1 MSISSLSSETLHA
14 SCVAKEGRAILISG
28 RSGSGKSDLALRLID
43 RGADLV
49 SDDYTIVRR
58 VGGKLL
64 ASAPENIRSKLEIRG
79 LGILEF
85 NHEGDVPICL
95 MVELTTEVERM
106 PEMPATMAI
115 AGVQVPSIRLSSLE
129 ASAPVKVEVALAQFG
144 LDPQT

>member
-14 SCVAKEGRAILISG
+14 SCVAKNGCAILISG

-43 RGADLV
+43 RGAELV

-58 VGGKLL
+58 VGGKLV
-64 ASAPENIRSKLEIRG
+64 ASAPENIRSKLEVRG

-85 NHEGDVPICL
+85 KTADDATVCL
-95 MVELTTEVERM
+95 MVELAAEIERL
-106 PEMPATMAI
+106 PEMPGMMSI
-115 AGVQVPSIRLSSLE
+115 AGVQVPSVRLSSLE

-144 LDPQT
+144 LDP

>member
-1 MSISSLSSETLHA
+1 MSSSPLSSETLHA

-58 VGGKLL
+58 ISGRLL
-64 ASAPENIRSKLEIRG
+64 AAAPENIRGKLEIRG

-85 NHEGDVPICL
+85 HNVTDIPVCL

-106 PEMPATMAI
+106 PEMPGSIAI
-115 AGVQVPSIRLSSLE
+115 AGIEVPSVRLGSLE

-144 LDPQT
+144 LDP

>member
-1 MSISSLSSETLHA
+1 MSTSPLSSETLHA
-14 SCVAKEGRAILISG
+14 SCVAKDGRAILISG

-49 SDDYTIVRR
+49 SDDYSIVRR

-64 ASAPENIRSKLEIRG
+64 ASAPDNIRSKLEIRG

-85 NHEGDVPICL
+85 RSASDVPVCL
-95 MVELTTEVERM
+95 MVELGAEVERM
-106 PEMPATMAI
+106 PEMPGSVAL
-115 AGVQVPSIRLSSLE
+115 AGVQVPSVRLSSLE

-144 LDPQT
+144 LDPET